1 MVFLKIMVAFPQ
13 LDSATRFQMVAIK
26 GGTRWRNEDTW
37 SGVEKD
43 FRRFRLEKPIV
54 VGHRHRA

>member
-1 MVFLKIMVAFPQ
+1 MVAFPQ
-13 LDSATRFQMVAIK
+13 IDSATRFQMVAIK